1 MSDKQLDERQLES
14 RKEVII
20 PIKLREL
27 YKAYAKGVYDKPID
41 LVKGIARKVDDFSVA
56 KRMRTGLLA
65 VVTMP
70 LGIITRNASRAA
82 HYVAEEKFPGAA
94 GGVVGAAAAWWFAG
108 KMAFTWA
115 TTQAPVIAGIASQ
128 AGVLG
133 AVAKIGTLVA
143 TTALTGLAVL
153 PVAFMVG
160 TVATAVAGAAVI
172 GALSTVPAAFNLKT
186 GFLRTLDRIRG
197 IKGVDYDGAK
207 EEQEISYNSLSARNE
222 RKEYSQISWKIRGL
236 TDDHQKEIFDK
247 LKEKFDAAAAANQN
261 QPQPVA
267 QPAAAPSAPK
277 ATP

>member
-1 MSDKQLDERQLES
+1 MSEKQLDERQLES

-27 YKAYAKGVYDKPID
+27 YKAYIKAAYDKPID

-70 LGIITRNASRAA
+70 LGIITRNSSRAA
-82 HYVAEEKFPGAA
+82 HYVAEEKFPGTA
-94 GGVVGAAAAWWFAG
+94 GGVVGAAAAWWFGG
-108 KMAFTWA
+108 KMAFGYL

-133 AVAKIGTLVA
+133 AIAKIGTLVA
-143 TTALTGLAVL
+143 TAAISGLVIL
-153 PVAFMVG
+153 PPAFMIG
-160 TVATAVAGAAVI
+160 TVATAIAGAAVI
-172 GALSTVPAAFNLKT
+172 GVLSTVPAAFNLKS
-186 GFLRTLDRIRG
+186 GFLRTMDRLRG

-222 RKEYSQISWKIRGL
+222 RKEFSEMSWKIRGL
-236 TDDHQKEIFDK
+236 TDEHQKQIFDT
-247 LKEKFDAAAAANQN
+247 LKEKFDTAAAANQN

-267 QPAAAPSAPK
+267 QPAAAASAPK
-277 ATP
+277 AKP

>member
-1 MSDKQLDERQLES
+1 MADNQLDERQLES

-27 YKAYAKGVYDKPID
+27 YKAYIKLAYDKPID

-65 VVTMP
+65 VATMP
-70 LGIITRNASRAA
+70 LGIITRNSSRAA

-94 GGVVGAAAAWWFAG
+94 GGVVGAAAAWWFGG
-108 KMAFTWA
+108 KMAFGYL

-133 AVAKIGTLVA
+133 AAAKIATLVA
-143 TTALTGLAVL
+143 TTVLTGLAIL
-153 PVAFMVG
+153 PPAFMIG
-160 TVATAVAGAAVI
+160 TVAAAVAGAAVI
-172 GALSTVPAAFNLKT
+172 GVLSTVPAAFNLKS
-186 GFLRTLDRIRG
+186 GFLRTMDRLRG

-236 TDDHQKEIFDK
+236 TDEHQKEIFDN

-261 QPQPVA
+261 QPVA
-267 QPAAAPSAPK
+267 QPAAAPAAPAAPK
-277 ATP
+277 P